1 MAERYRIRRLS
12 AEDIQDAEANRRAAI
27 NTERIKLGLSR
38 REAARILPGAQFL
51 EQGKRAKKQQT
62 GERAE
67 YFKQQQQMKAG
78 VAEMAAAAARH
89 VVLMHGQRQLQAL
102 AYRTQELVEQEAEQ
116 RAEHRAQQR
125 QHLRRQEESLA
136 AVPQQ
141 LYHMAGAALRLV
153 ERVADTAVET
163 TEAAMR
169 MSSAAKDL
177 SSSAKQLAPPNL
189 GLIYS
194 HTLAD
199 REREVQE
206 AAQATRAW
214 APVSAAFRPTLED
227 QKRGLMALGGE
238 VHAARVQLA
247 ATSEADMAAKSEADR
262 EEGELSE

>member
-27 NTERIKLGLSR
+27 NAERIKLGYSR

-51 EQGKRAKKQQT
+51 EQGKRTKKQQT
-62 GERAE
+62 GERAV

-125 QHLRRQEESLA
+125 EHLRRQEESLA

-141 LYHMAGAALRLV
+141 LYHMAGAALQLV

>member
-1 MAERYRIRRLS
+1 MRVWPASVCGQPVRL
-12 AEDIQDAEANRRAAI
+12 A
-27 NTERIKLGLSR
+27 SR
-38 REAARILPGAQFL
+38 PVQRQADRPVRTALRQAARILPGAQFL
-51 EQGKRAKKQQT
+51 KQGKRAKKQQT

-78 VAEMAAAAARH
+78 VAEMAAADARH

-116 RAEHRAQQR
+116 RAEHRARQR

-141 LYHMAGAALRLV
+141 LYHMAGAALQLV

>member
-1 MAERYRIRRLS
+1 
-12 AEDIQDAEANRRAAI
+12 
-27 NTERIKLGLSR
+27 
-38 REAARILPGAQFL
+38 
-51 EQGKRAKKQQT
+51 
-62 GERAE
+62 
-67 YFKQQQQMKAG
+67 
-78 VAEMAAAAARH
+78 
-89 VVLMHGQRQLQAL
+89 
-102 AYRTQELVEQEAEQ
+102 
-116 RAEHRAQQR
+116 
-125 QHLRRQEESLA
+125 
-136 AVPQQ
+136 
-141 LYHMAGAALRLV
+141 MAGAALQLV

>member
-1 MAERYRIRRLS
+1 
-12 AEDIQDAEANRRAAI
+12 
-27 NTERIKLGLSR
+27 
-38 REAARILPGAQFL
+38 
-51 EQGKRAKKQQT
+51 
-62 GERAE
+62 
-67 YFKQQQQMKAG
+67 
-78 VAEMAAAAARH
+78 
-89 VVLMHGQRQLQAL
+89 
-102 AYRTQELVEQEAEQ
+102 
-116 RAEHRAQQR
+116 
-125 QHLRRQEESLA
+125 
-136 AVPQQ
+136 
-141 LYHMAGAALRLV
+141 MAGAALQLV

-194 HTLAD
+194 HTLAE

-214 APVSAAFRPTLED
+214 APVSAAFRPTLELD

>member
-27 NTERIKLGLSR
+27 NTERIKLGYSR
-38 REAARILPGAQFL
+38 REAARILPGAQLL
-51 EQGKRAKKQQT
+51 EQGKRTKKQQT

-141 LYHMAGAALRLV
+141 LYHMAGAALQLV